1 MTMQVSEQRYDN
13 ALLLKVSGRL
23 DRDTADEFK
32 ATLLP
37 HVEKC
42 RPGGEVL
49 LLDFS
54 DLEYISSLGFQVL
67 LLAQQKA
74 KTQSGSFGIAAL
86 QPGVKSVL
94 DVANFARVIRCHEN
108 VEKGLAA
115 MSHSAHTAYLQA
127 R

>member
-1 MTMQVSEQRYDN
+1 MQFIEQRYDN
-13 ALLLKVSGRL
+13 ALLIKVAGRL
-23 DRDTADEFK
+23 DRDSADEFK

-42 RPGGEVL
+42 RPGGHVL

-74 KTQSGSFGIAAL
+74 RTQSGSFGIAAL
-86 QPGVKSVL
+86 QPQVKSVL
-94 DVANFARVIRCHEN
+94 DVANFAKVIRCHDT
-108 VEKGLAA
+108 VEKALGV
-115 MSHSAHTAYLQA
+115 MSHSAHTAYLQG

>member
-1 MTMQVSEQRYDN
+1 MQFSEQRFDN

-42 RPGGEVL
+42 RLGGDVL

-54 DLEYISSLGFQVL
+54 DLEYVSSLGFQVL

-74 KTQSGSFGIAAL
+74 KAQSGSFGVAAL
-86 QPGVKSVL
+86 QPAVKSVL
-94 DVANFARVIRCHEN
+94 DVANFARVIRCFESVEN
-108 VEKGLAA
+108 ALGV
-115 MSHSAHTAYLQA
+115 MSHSAHTAYLQG